1 MINNLHDL
9 KNMDDAFTF
18 RQLLL
23 SLDPYDKAE
32 IWLQKD
38 WNILCYWKESK
49 EKKLL
54 IRVKRPKPL
63 VKSTK
68 ISVLFNNIK
77 LYDNKVCGVH
87 IIGASQKRLAIV
99 LYDTPEPVIT
109 GPEVIEEIT
118 REEWAAVDL
127 DLEKYETSNIPYNVN
142 ENTILSFVLHQIE
155 KDSANY
161 DKVPLI
167 IRNLP
172 SFRRLAIQ
180 YNPKLIPVLF
190 PAEYS
195 KMIGKGE

>member
-1 MINNLHDL
+1 MT
-9 KNMDDAFTF
+9 KQKYGEREWDA
-18 RQLLL
+18 
-23 SLDPYDKAE
+23 
-32 IWLQKD
+32 
-38 WNILCYWKESK
+38 LCYWKKSR

-54 IRVKRPKPL
+54 IRGERPEPL

-77 LYDNKVCGVH
+77 LYDKKVCGVH

-99 LYDTPEPVIT
+99 LYDTPEPVIA

-155 KDSANY
+155 KDSTNY

-180 YNPKLIPVLF
+180 YNQKLIPVLF
-190 PAEYS
+190 PVEYS
-195 KMIGKGE
+195 KLIEKGQEK